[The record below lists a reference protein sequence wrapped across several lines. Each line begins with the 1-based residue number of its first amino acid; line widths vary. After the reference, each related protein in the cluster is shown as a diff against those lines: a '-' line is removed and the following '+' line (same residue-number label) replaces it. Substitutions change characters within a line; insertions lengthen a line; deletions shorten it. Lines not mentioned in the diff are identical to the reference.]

1 MNFCVR
7 ALIFQKQMI
16 FPSVQSYVIV
26 IHFSDARSAV
36 KTSWTRTMKD
46 SASVGNVSLAAG
58 TNHDI
63 TGDLQNPRY
72 VKPKRLILNV
82 TDLILCMFQFVF
94 LMKISLPTT
103 RGINRN
109 NLRLNTDQRIGEV
122 GGDIL
127 EYSLLK
133 LFTLVTKLSWI
144 SEESLL
150 WLSWVLLQ
158 Q

>member
-1 MNFCVR
+1 
-7 ALIFQKQMI
+7 
-16 FPSVQSYVIV
+16 
-26 IHFSDARSAV
+26 
-36 KTSWTRTMKD
+36 MKD
-46 SASVGNVSLAAG
+46 SDSVGNVSLAAE
-58 TNHDI
+58 TNHHI

-82 TDLILCMFQFVF
+82 RDLILCMFQFVF

-127 EYSLLK
+127 EYSLMK

-150 WLSWVLLQ
+150 
-158 Q
+158 

>member
-1 MNFCVR
+1 MN
-7 ALIFQKQMI
+7 MNNEG
-16 FPSVQSYVIV
+16 Y
-26 IHFSDARSAV
+26 
-36 KTSWTRTMKD
+36 

-58 TNHDI
+58 TNHHI
-63 TGDLQNPRY
+63 VGDLQNPRY

-82 TDLILCMFQFVF
+82 RDLILCMFQFVF

-150 WLSWVLLQ
+150 
-158 Q
+158 